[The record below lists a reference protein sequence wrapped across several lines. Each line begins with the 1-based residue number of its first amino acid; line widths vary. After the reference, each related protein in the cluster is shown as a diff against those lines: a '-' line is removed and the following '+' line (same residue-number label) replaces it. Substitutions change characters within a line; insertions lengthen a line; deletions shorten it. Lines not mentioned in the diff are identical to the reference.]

1 MKKINSHSIKSQGQR
16 FFALFSLLWVILS
29 SCTVQATISALSTN
43 DLTSIEQSTKP
54 NKPKHSNKVVFS
66 PENCQNQFTADSDV
80 VIQKAGIDISN
91 PYVALLISTFVFF
104 FFGFA
109 FLKDFT
115 VHPLYSSKTLL
126 RGNLPLFIQHQ
137 NFRI

>member
-1 MKKINSHSIKSQGQR
+1 MKKFNSHSIKTQGQK

-29 SCTVQATISALSTN
+29 SCTVQATISALSAN
-43 DLTSIEQSTKP
+43 DIATTEQNTKP
-54 NKPKHSNKVVFS
+54 NKPKQTNKVVVAAQD
-66 PENCQNQFTADSDV
+66 CQNQFTADNDV
-80 VIQKAGIDISN
+80 VIQKAGVDISN

-109 FLKDFT
+109 FLKDLS
-115 VHPLYSSKTLL
+115 VHPLYNSNTLR